1 MKENSEEE
9 QKIQQAKNNI
19 LRGEDI
25 DSATYILEKVIF
37 DNVFFIGGRVNPLKV
52 ATRQVINFIK
62 RYQKSDYETI
72 CLENNELKE
81 KNERLESENQEFLYK
96 YGNILKENEK
106 LKEYK
111 KIAELTKISCCI
123 AQNCEALNNAIK
135 KELENQRL
143 EKENETLK
151 KLHIQDNNKLD
162 FVMKHCI
169 LEQKIKDKIEEL
181 YKEDREWTEE
191 LSEPDCN
198 FKNIN
203 RNLKRIKNQT
213 EVLKGLL
220 ESEDNNARKRNKRTK
235 I

>member
-1 MKENSEEE
+1 MKEDSIEE

-123 AQNCEALNNAIK
+123 AQNCEALNNPIFMA
-135 KELENQRL
+135 
-143 EKENETLK
+143 
-151 KLHIQDNNKLD
+151 
-162 FVMKHCI
+162 
-169 LEQKIKDKIEEL
+169 
-181 YKEDREWTEE
+181 
-191 LSEPDCN
+191 
-198 FKNIN
+198 
-203 RNLKRIKNQT
+203 
-213 EVLKGLL
+213 
-220 ESEDNNARKRNKRTK
+220 
-235 I
+235 

>member
-1 MKENSEEE
+1 MKEDSIEE

-52 ATRQVINFIK
+52 ATRQVINVIK

-181 YKEDREWTEE
+181 NKKEQKLQNSISAEEREEY
-191 LSEPDCN
+191 SDA
-198 FKNIN
+198 NISW
-203 RNLKRIKNQT
+203 NLMDINIKR
-213 EVLKGLL
+213 EVLQDLIEG
-220 ESEDNNARKRNKRTK
+220 RK
-235 I
+235 

>member
-1 MKENSEEE
+1 MKEDSIEE

-52 ATRQVINFIK
+52 ATRQVINFI
-62 RYQKSDYETI
+62 KSDYETI

-181 YKEDREWTEE
+181 NQKEQKLQNSISAEEREEY
-191 LSEPDCN
+191 SDA
-198 FKNIN
+198 NISWDLMDIN
-203 RNLKRIKNQT
+203 IKR
-213 EVLKGLL
+213 EVLQDLIEG
-220 ESEDNNARKRNKRTK
+220 RK
-235 I
+235 

>member
-1 MKENSEEE
+1 MKEDSIEE

-135 KELENQRL
+135 KKLENQRL

-181 YKEDREWTEE
+181 NKKEQKLQNSISAEEREEY
-191 LSEPDCN
+191 SDA
-198 FKNIN
+198 NISWDLMDIN
-203 RNLKRIKNQT
+203 IKR
-213 EVLKGLL
+213 EVLQDLIEG
-220 ESEDNNARKRNKRTK
+220 RK
-235 I
+235 